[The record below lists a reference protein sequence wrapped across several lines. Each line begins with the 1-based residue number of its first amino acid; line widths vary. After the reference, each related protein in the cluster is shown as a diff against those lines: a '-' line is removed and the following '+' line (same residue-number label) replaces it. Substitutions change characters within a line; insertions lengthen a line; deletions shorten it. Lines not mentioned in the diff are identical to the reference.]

1 MGGGKSNSEV
11 VSFFWNLG
19 YDCFD
24 FYASTEANIPIC
36 VTQGN
41 KRMTSVGNIETNP
54 NVVIR
59 VWNPDDKGVGE
70 IQVKK

>member
-1 MGGGKSNSEV
+1 M
-11 VSFFWNLG
+11 
-19 YDCFD
+19 
-24 FYASTEANIPIC
+24 
-36 VTQGN
+36 TQGN

-70 IQVKK
+70 IQVKSKTMMIGYLNNSELTDQSFSDGFF